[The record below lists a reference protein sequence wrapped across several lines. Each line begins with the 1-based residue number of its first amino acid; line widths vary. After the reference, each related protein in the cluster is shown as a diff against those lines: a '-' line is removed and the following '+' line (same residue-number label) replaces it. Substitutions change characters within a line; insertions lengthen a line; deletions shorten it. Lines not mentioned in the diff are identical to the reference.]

1 VRIIPADGQRR
12 REVAVLVG
20 LRTGRAPRWVAE
32 DSLEELARLAESA
45 GASPRHTIL
54 QERPAPDPRTLI
66 GAGKVEE
73 LRTLCRGGVDLVIV
87 DEDLS
92 GSQQRN
98 LERELG
104 CKVIDRAG
112 LILDIF
118 AQRAMTREG
127 KLQVELAQLQYL
139 LPRLTR
145 RWTHLER
152 LGGGIG
158 TRGPGETQLESDRRR
173 LRVRMARI
181 RRDLRKVRRHRGV
194 LRRPRQKVPIPTL
207 ALVGYTNAG
216 KSSLLNALTHA
227 SVYVADKLFATLDP
241 TLRKVQL
248 PSGRPALLSDTVGL
262 IRKLP
267 PQLVQAFKATL
278 EEVQEADAL
287 VHVIDASHP
296 QAAEQRAVVERVLE
310 ELGVAGKPVLAVH
323 NKIDLLPEAAAAALT
338 RQEGPVAISALTGQ
352 GLPALRKA
360 LDALVDAT
368 GIASPVSRSEAVA
381 QERGQR

>member
-1 VRIIPADGQRR
+1 V
-12 REVAVLVG
+12 
-20 LRTGRAPRWVAE
+20 E
-32 DSLEELARLAESA
+32 DSLEELARLTESA
-45 GASPRHTIL
+45 GALPRDAIL

-66 GAGKVEE
+66 GPGKVEE
-73 LRTLCRGGVDLVIV
+73 LRSLCREGVDLVIV

-98 LERELG
+98 LERALG
-104 CKVIDRAG
+104 CKVVDRAG

-127 KLQVELAQLQYL
+127 KLQVELAQLEYL
-139 LPRLTR
+139 LPRLTG

-173 LRVRMARI
+173 IRVRMARI
-181 RRDLRKVRRHRGV
+181 RRDLGKVRRHRAL
-194 LRRPRQKVPIPTL
+194 LRRPRRKVPIPTV

-216 KSSLLNALTHA
+216 KTSLLNALTHA
-227 SVYVADKLFATLDP
+227 QAYVADALFATLDP
-241 TLRKVQL
+241 MLRRIQL
-248 PSGRPALLSDTVGL
+248 PSGRAALLSDTVGF

-278 EEVQEADAL
+278 EEVWEADAL

-296 QAAEQRAVVERVLE
+296 QAAEQRAVVERVLG
-310 ELGVAGKPVLAVH
+310 ELGAADKPVLAVH
-323 NKIDLLPEAAAAALT
+323 NKIDRLPAAAGAALA
-338 RQEGPVAISALTGQ
+338 REEGAVAVSALTGQ
-352 GLPALRKA
+352 GLPVLRKA
-360 LDALVDAT
+360 LDALLDAS
-368 GIASPVSRSEAVA
+368 GVPFPVSRAPA
-381 QERGQR
+381 PAAPGRDG

>member
-1 VRIIPADGQRR
+1 MVPAGGERR

-20 LRTGRAPRWVAE
+20 LRTGRTPRWAVE
-32 DSLEELARLAESA
+32 DSLEELARLTESA
-45 GASPRHTIL
+45 GAFPRNAIL

-66 GAGKVEE
+66 GPGKVEE
-73 LRTLCRGGVDLVIV
+73 LRSLCGEGVDLVIV

-98 LERELG
+98 LERALG
-104 CKVIDRAG
+104 CKVVDRAG

-127 KLQVELAQLQYL
+127 KLQVELAQLAYL

-145 RWTHLER
+145 QWTHLER

-173 LRVRMARI
+173 IRVRMARI
-181 RRDLRKVRRHRGV
+181 RRDLGKVRRHRAL
-194 LRRPRQKVPIPTL
+194 LRRPRRKVPIPTV

-216 KSSLLNALTHA
+216 KTSLLNALTHA
-227 SVYVADKLFATLDP
+227 RAYVADALFATLDP
-241 TLRKVQL
+241 TLRRIQL
-248 PSGRPALLSDTVGL
+248 PSGRAALLSDTVGF

-278 EEVQEADAL
+278 EEVGEADAL

-296 QAAEQRAVVERVLE
+296 QAAEQRAAVERVLG
-310 ELGVAGKPVLAVH
+310 ELGAAGKPVLAVH
-323 NKIDLLPEAAAAALT
+323 NKIDRLPEAAGAALA
-338 RQEGPVAISALTGQ
+338 REEGAVAVSALTGQ
-352 GLPALRKA
+352 GLPVLRKA
-360 LDALVDAT
+360 LDALVDAP
-368 GIASPVSRSEAVA
+368 GVPFSVPRAPAPAAPGRD
-381 QERGQR
+381 G